1 MQHIFNLI
9 RGALIGSAEL
19 VPGISGGTVALIVGI
34 YERALASADKIIKGK
49 FKEVDWLFILFVVV
63 GMVAAVFGM
72 SSVLSAFVDNNFSI
86 SHALFMGMVA
96 VSIIV
101 PLSMMSAEE
110 RRKPIYWLYG
120 LISAVVIFVV
130 TGFTADAV
138 EDPSLIVIFFAAAVA
153 ICALIMPGVSGSLIL
168 LMLGLYQPVIAAVS
182 ERNLT
187 IIVVFIAGAIC
198 GLIAFVRVLNWL
210 LENRRG
216 GTLAVMSGFMLGSLR
231 ALWPWGEKQ
240 DAGSLAI
247 IVMFI
252 LGAATVGGFI
262 YADTH
267 IAKKKTAEMQAAH

>member
-1 MQHIFNLI
+1 
-9 RGALIGSAEL
+9 
-19 VPGISGGTVALIVGI
+19 
-34 YERALASADKIIKGK
+34 
-49 FKEVDWLFILFVVV
+49 
-63 GMVAAVFGM
+63 MVAPVFGM
-72 SSVLSAFVDNNFSI
+72 SSVLSALADNNFSI
-86 SHALFMGMVA
+86 SHALFMVMV
-96 VSIIV
+96 VVLLIV
-101 PLSMMSAEE
+101 PLSMMSDAT
-110 RRKPIYWLYG
+110 RRTPLYWFND

-130 TGFTADAV
+130 TGVTADAA

-210 LENRRG
+210 LDNRRG

-252 LGAATVGGFI
+252 LGAAIVGGFI
-262 YADTH
+262 YA
-267 IAKKKTAEMQAAH
+267 

>member
-1 MQHIFNLI
+1 
-9 RGALIGSAEL
+9 
-19 VPGISGGTVALIVGI
+19 
-34 YERALASADKIIKGK
+34 
-49 FKEVDWLFILFVVV
+49 
-63 GMVAAVFGM
+63 
-72 SSVLSAFVDNNFSI
+72 DNNFSI

-120 LISAVVIFVV
+120 LISAIVIFVV

-168 LMLGLYQPVIAAVS
+168 LMLGLYQPVIA
-182 ERNLT
+182 
-187 IIVVFIAGAIC
+187 GAIC

-210 LENRRG
+210 LDNRRG

-240 DAGSLAI
+240 DASSLAI

-252 LGAATVGGFI
+252 LGAAIVGGFI
-262 YADTH
+262 YADTR
-267 IAKKKTAEMQAAH
+267 IAKKKTAE